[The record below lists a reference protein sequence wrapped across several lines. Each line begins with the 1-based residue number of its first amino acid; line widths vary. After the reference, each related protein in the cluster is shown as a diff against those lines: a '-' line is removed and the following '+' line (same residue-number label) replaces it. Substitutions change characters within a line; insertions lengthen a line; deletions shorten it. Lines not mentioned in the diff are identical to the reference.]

1 MTIDTT
7 ISKEQ
12 ALQQIGEHLVKETA
26 AKMVADI
33 GPMLASG
40 TSGSVVG
47 DAKNIFCRGNGSM
60 GQAGGIGIVSP
71 GGER

>member
-1 MTIDTT
+1 MTIEAT

-40 TSGSVVG
+40 TSGSVAG
-47 DAKNIFCRGNGSM
+47 DAKSLFAGGGGSA
-60 GQAGGIGIVSP
+60 GQAGAGCSVSL
-71 GGER
+71 GGE

>member
-26 AKMVADI
+26 IKMVADI
-33 GPMLASG
+33 KPMLANG

-47 DAKNIFCRGNGSM
+47 DAKSLFAGGNGAA
-60 GQAGGIGIVSP
+60 GQAGVGCSVSL
-71 GGER
+71 GGE